1 MLKPCPRACSN
12 DDEGKWPVAKAKQDA
27 MGITTSCSNES
38 RRLEAMVYACWLC
51 PRVVA
56 AVALKSLGVSC
67 LARRTPSATRLCVGC
82 GEVKCGDAC

>member
-1 MLKPCPRACSN
+1 MVKPCPRACSN

-27 MGITTSCSNES
+27 MGITTSCSKES

-56 AVALKSLGVSC
+56 AVALKSLGSLV
-67 LARRTPSATRLCVGC
+67 LPAAHPLPPACVLD
-82 GEVKCGDAC
+82 VKK